1 MFNINMGLENCT
13 KELNY
18 KPVHYKIIHQYLYIC
33 AHMCSYAHI
42 CNKVAVGDQSWNWCK
57 NGKTQM
63 NSYLKRC

>member
-42 CNKVAVGDQSWNWCK
+42 CNKVAVGDQSWN
-57 NGKTQM
+57 
-63 NSYLKRC
+63 